1 MRKESNDQ
9 MQTDRQAKIYMMRK
23 ERKGAS
29 EKTKSGKMFEGS
41 RRASN
46 RPFGEIALKAKCF
59 QPKRYDN

>member
-1 MRKESNDQ
+1 